1 METLPTNP
9 HDWALWLLEQLQ
21 NLRNAGPDWE
31 GTLPNEWDFDAIAQ
45 AVPPELGAT
54 AEGATRR
61 IEFKPKNGSVFQ
73 TLQELVDGPR
83 RRSVPALFTV
93 QNLKY
98 THGRDQAVPPTIQ
111 YYLAAVRLWK
121 CMASFADY
129 ERESGNHLLFIKS
142 FDAKLWLAADYSAA
156 DLQPLPK
163 LEDFAKQYFEDE
175 HHKDQKRNIVR
186 EALLETFKSRPS
198 VRFAELLLVFADFA
212 DRVRSSYTL
221 YTQDFS
227 FEKLRSEVDK
237 QNREDTLRLNKTF
250 SEIQN
255 QLLALPAALLAA
267 GAAIKEESWST
278 NLPIVV
284 GVGIFMWVI
293 RQLVANQNS
302 SIDAIAGEIDL
313 RRTKLA
319 DQPQEISGGV
329 LGLFKSLDERVK
341 RQRQVLRQ
349 IRYAV
354 YAVFAVVAILV
365 VLAQWP
371 CLPELITNLAGEL
384 WANPQHRSSTT

>member
-1 METLPTNP
+1 MENLPTNP
-9 HDWALWLLEQLQ
+9 HDWALWLLEHLQGLQ
-21 NLRNAGPDWE
+21 NAGSDWE
-31 GTLPNEWDFDAIAQ
+31 GTLPDKWDFDAIAQ
-45 AVPPELGAT
+45 ALPPVLGAMVDR
-54 AEGATRR
+54 ATRR
-61 IEFKPKNGSVFQ
+61 IEFKPKNGGVFQ
-73 TLQELVDGPR
+73 TMEELVDGPR
-83 RRSVPALFTV
+83 RRSVPTLFTV
-93 QNLKY
+93 RDLAY

-111 YYLAAVRLWK
+111 HYVAAVQLWK
-121 CMASFADY
+121 SMASFADY
-129 ERESGNHLLFIKS
+129 EREGGNHLLFIKS
-142 FDAKLWLAADYSAA
+142 FDAKLWLVADYAST

-163 LEDFAKQYFEDE
+163 LDDFAKQYFEDE

-186 EALLETFKSRPS
+186 AALLETFKSKPV
-198 VRFAELLLVFADFA
+198 VRLAELLSVFTDFA

-255 QLLALPAALLAA
+255 QLLALPAALLVA
-267 GAAIKEESWST
+267 GAAIKEDSWST
-278 NLPIVV
+278 NFPVVV

-293 RQLVANQNS
+293 RQLVANQTS

-319 DQPQEISGGV
+319 DQPQEISSGV
-329 LGLFKSLDERVK
+329 LGLFEGLDARVK
-341 RQRQVLRQ
+341 RQRRVLRQ

-354 YAVFAVVAILV
+354 HVVFFVVAVLV

-371 CLPELITNLAGEL
+371 CLPESIANWAGAL
-384 WANPQHRSSTT
+384 WAHLQHR

>member
-1 METLPTNP
+1 MENLPTNP

-21 NLRNAGPDWE
+21 GLQNAGPHWE
-31 GTLPNEWDFDAIAQ
+31 GTLPDNWEFDSIAQ
-45 AVPPELGAT
+45 AIPAVLGAM
-54 AEGATRR
+54 ADSATRR

-73 TLQELVDGPR
+73 TCEELVDGPR
-83 RRSVPALFTV
+83 RRSVPTLFTV
-93 QNLKY
+93 RDLGY
-98 THGRDQAVPPTIQ
+98 THGRDQAVPLAIQ
-111 YYLAAVRLWK
+111 HYVAAVKLWK
-121 CMASFADY
+121 CLASFADY
-129 ERESGNHLLFIKS
+129 EREGGNHLLFIKS
-142 FDAKLWLAADYSAA
+142 FDAKLWLVADYAAA
-156 DLQPLPK
+156 DLLQLPK
-163 LEDFAKQYFEDE
+163 LEEFAKQYFEDE

-186 EALLETFKSRPS
+186 AALLETFKSNPS
-198 VRFAELLLVFADFA
+198 VRFAELISSFTDFA

-227 FEKLRSEVDK
+227 FEKLRAEVDK

-267 GAAIKEESWST
+267 GAAIKEHSWST
-278 NLPIVV
+278 NIPVLM

-293 RQLVANQNS
+293 WQLVANQTS

-319 DQPQEISGGV
+319 DQPQEISSGV
-329 LGLFKSLDERVK
+329 LGLFDGLNKRVM
-341 RQRQVLRQ
+341 RQRSILRQ

-354 YAVFAVVAILV
+354 CAVFLV
-365 VLAQWP
+365 VVVLVVRAQWP
-371 CLPELITNLAGEL
+371 SLPDSIANWAVEL
-384 WANPQHRSSTT
+384 WVQLQNRETTK